1 MWLNTKAM
9 KEFGI
14 NRDAVKK
21 WGTDC
26 VRVDSSGNPI
36 DFISEAPTF
45 HVRAN
50 MKISVDDMKEYLLA
64 WQDYA
69 LSEGYTGT
77 YNAGVELAS
86 KNEPAAYYEV
96 EKEGKLKHYNYSGS
110 YVADNTDTPEKD
122 MERIAAEAKAHNSKR
137 YKLIG
142 AKVFCD
148 GVPEA
153 HTSWLIEDYAD
164 RPGYKGVM
172 RFVDHDKMVRLIRAA
187 EKYDMNVHIHSMGD
201 ASTRAWINAI
211 AEVEEE
217 TDNFDMRNA
226 LAHLHMVL
234 KCLKNRQGTNYDC
247 CATCSVVK
255 SYCA

>member
-1 MWLNTKAM
+1 MAEYKGN
-9 KEFGI
+9 GRVRI
-14 NRDAVKK
+14 NKDAVKK
-21 WGTDC
+21 WRTDC
-26 VRVDSSGNPI
+26 VRVDENGNPVG
-36 DFISEAPTF
+36 FISEAPIF
-45 HVRAN
+45 HIRAN

-69 LSEGYTGT
+69 LSECYTGT

-86 KNEPAAYYEV
+86 KNEPVAYYEL

-122 MERIAAEAKAHNSKR
+122 MERIAAEAKAHNSKH

-164 RPGYKGVM
+164 RPGYKGVK
-172 RFVDHDKMVRLIRAA
+172 RFADHDKIVHLIRAA
-187 EKYDMNVHIHSMGD
+187 EKYDMNVHIHSMGT
-201 ASTRAWINAI
+201 AVVGGMFFI
-211 AEVEEE
+211 V
-217 TDNFDMRNA
+217 
-226 LAHLHMVL
+226 VL
-234 KCLKNRQGTNYDC
+234 
-247 CATCSVVK
+247 
-255 SYCA
+255 

>member
-1 MWLNTKAM
+1 
-9 KEFGI
+9 
-14 NRDAVKK
+14 
-21 WGTDC
+21 
-26 VRVDSSGNPI
+26 
-36 DFISEAPTF
+36 
-45 HVRAN
+45 
-50 MKISVDDMKEYLLA
+50 
-64 WQDYA
+64 
-69 LSEGYTGT
+69 
-77 YNAGVELAS
+77 
-86 KNEPAAYYEV
+86 
-96 EKEGKLKHYNYSGS
+96 
-110 YVADNTDTPEKD
+110 
-122 MERIAAEAKAHNSKR
+122 
-137 YKLIG
+137 
-142 AKVFCD
+142 
-148 GVPEA
+148 
-153 HTSWLIEDYAD
+153 
-164 RPGYKGVM
+164 M